1 SSRAHQ
7 AGRKGVLMLGG
18 AGYHNLLLSA
28 TSSANLSAFV
38 ANLLSTMSNL
48 GYDGIDVD
56 WEPLFDSDKAQVL
69 QFLTSLRA
77 ARPGMLITF
86 PVGWVNANWGADPW
100 FAQVAPLVDQFNM
113 MTYQMADNWGG
124 WVSWHQAAL
133 YGQAGNHP
141 SSVSSS
147 AQAYVAAG

>member
-1 SSRAHQ
+1 
-7 AGRKGVLMLGG
+7 
-18 AGYHNLLLSA
+18 
-28 TSSANLSAFV
+28 
-38 ANLLSTMSNL
+38 
-48 GYDGIDVD
+48 
-56 WEPLFDSDKAQVL
+56 
-69 QFLTSLRA
+69 
-77 ARPGMLITF
+77 
-86 PVGWVNANWGADPW
+86 NANWGADPW

-147 AQAYVAAG
+147 AQAYVAAGVPAAKIGIGLAFYGSCWRGPTALLQTLASSWGVVASDNVMSYANIMSQYYTSAAYQWDATAKAGYLSFSSTTGPQQCTLVSYED